1 MRVKLGGQAKP
12 AKYTK
17 WDFTSATKE
26 TVASMNKDIE
36 DNIAKESLKAGRP
49 TDIWSKLSSTYLQA
63 VERNIPKASSKPRK
77 PWISQST
84 LDLLEE
90 RGRLRQ
96 QGDMVKVTKLNR
108 DIRKA
113 AKRDKHNWLDGQ
125 LQSGDWGPI
134 GNLRKPFRTQVL
146 SLRGN
151 DQTTQTATNADIYA
165 SHLANEQW
173 KEAGTP
179 EGLSDTPV
187 LSAPPTISESTT
199 SMEELLLAIKQSKP
213 GKRGG
218 KDRLPNEFWKSV
230 KGKGLEELLSFFK
243 QCWDSES
250 SPEQWKLAQVVGV
263 FKQGAA
269 DDPANYRPIT
279 LLQTCYNKLYARV
292 VANRLSAGLDAH
304 IRELQYGF
312 RPGRSTSEAI
322 YLIRRLQD
330 LVDAKQHQVLC
341 LMFLDWSKA
350 FDRIRPVAMF
360 LPLKRLGVPAHV
372 CRVVQELVRNPL
384 FAVIM
389 GEHVSACIQQ
399 NCGIRQGCTLSPLL
413 FILLQTVLL
422 HDVQQQYPRKHPLA
436 NTPRLPFF
444 DVEFADDTVLIAR
457 TQEQMQDLL
466 LLVQEEAAKYNLH
479 LNLDKTKLILYN
491 SQGKIF
497 FSNGD
502 PQSIVYRIFGRS
514 HRGNR

>member
-63 VERNIPKASSKPRK
+63 IERNIPKASSKPRK

-90 RGRLRQ
+90 KGRLRQ

-113 AKRDKHNWLDGQ
+113 AKRDKRNWLDGQ

-179 EGLSDTPV
+179 EG
-187 LSAPPTISESTT
+187 
-199 SMEELLLAIKQSKP
+199 
-213 GKRGG
+213 
-218 KDRLPNEFWKSV
+218 
-230 KGKGLEELLSFFK
+230 FFRYTG
-243 QCWDSES
+243 
-250 SPEQWKLAQVVGV
+250 P
-263 FKQGAA
+263 
-269 DDPANYRPIT
+269 
-279 LLQTCYNKLYARV
+279 
-292 VANRLSAGLDAH
+292 
-304 IRELQYGF
+304 
-312 RPGRSTSEAI
+312 
-322 YLIRRLQD
+322 
-330 LVDAKQHQVLC
+330 
-341 LMFLDWSKA
+341 
-350 FDRIRPVAMF
+350 
-360 LPLKRLGVPAHV
+360 
-372 CRVVQELVRNPL
+372 
-384 FAVIM
+384 
-389 GEHVSACIQQ
+389 
-399 NCGIRQGCTLSPLL
+399 
-413 FILLQTVLL
+413 
-422 HDVQQQYPRKHPLA
+422 
-436 NTPRLPFF
+436 
-444 DVEFADDTVLIAR
+444 
-457 TQEQMQDLL
+457 
-466 LLVQEEAAKYNLH
+466 
-479 LNLDKTKLILYN
+479 
-491 SQGKIF
+491 
-497 FSNGD
+497 
-502 PQSIVYRIFGRS
+502 
-514 HRGNR
+514 